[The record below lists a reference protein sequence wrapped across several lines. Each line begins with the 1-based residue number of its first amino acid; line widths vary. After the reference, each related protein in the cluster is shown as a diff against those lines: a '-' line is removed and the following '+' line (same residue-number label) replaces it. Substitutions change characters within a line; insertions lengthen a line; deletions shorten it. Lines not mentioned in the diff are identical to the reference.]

1 MRVREV
7 PVGECAAHTR
17 NLTKVDGAT
26 PPRWRQS
33 MVFEAG
39 DLVLVEKTERSLA
52 AGDDLIGKPKGLVQ
66 VLKECGL
73 WVKGMSMKGPVLKG
87 MEALAREEEEAE
99 DEDLEDE
106 ERQQTRDLTLS
117 LTHVLSQ
124 MSDFKKEKSS
134 LERAINE
141 MGGEVSWLPKY
152 HAPCNGIEYVWGNG
166 KKRNRKL
173 CDFKMKTLRVTAF
186 RCFQTT
192 EPALVRKYFR
202 KARNYQTV
210 LREGADAFSIHK
222 DVKELKKK
230 RLVWGKAAAES
241 QKPGSKGGAHAS
253 HRRPAPSEY
262 NAE

>member
-1 MRVREV
+1 M
-7 PVGECAAHTR
+7 
-17 NLTKVDGAT
+17 L
-26 PPRWRQS
+26 S
-33 MVFEAG
+33 S
-39 DLVLVEKTERSLA
+39 EKLA
-52 AGDDLIGKPKGLVQ
+52 AKARKWIGSHSERRG
-66 VLKECGL
+66 
-73 WVKGMSMKGPVLKG
+73 
-87 MEALAREEEEAE
+87 EAN
-99 DEDLEDE
+99 
-106 ERQQTRDLTLS
+106 LS
-117 LTHVLSQ
+117 L
-124 MSDFKKEKSS
+124 
-134 LERAINE
+134 
-141 MGGEVSWLPKY
+141 
-152 HAPCNGIEYVWGNG
+152 EYVWGNG